1 MSRVLSQGAKT
12 GHHSGYPNYETQV
25 LDKYFFFSTHLTMKS
40 LAVAEL
46 APTEYV
52 FAQVTSPKERLRNCT
67 HLYDP
72 SQLSILSEA
81 HFLPVYT
88 GSTNVCFVLC

>member
-12 GHHSGYPNYETQV
+12 GHHAGYQIMKPRYLINI
-25 LDKYFFFSTHLTMKS
+25 FSFQTHLTMKS
-40 LAVAEL
+40 LAIAEL
-46 APTEYV
+46 APTEYI

-72 SQLSILSEA
+72 GQLSILSEA
-81 HFLPVYT
+81 QFLPVYT